1 MTDLSIK
8 FSKATTRELQSGF
21 FSVPSHVI
29 FLTCPQLYQTGQRVA
44 ACVPAALALDNHGNG
59 HSLSTHHMLG
69 PELPLSQS
77 YKVGSVITLTDEKT
91 YTRNSS

>member
-44 ACVPAALALDNHGNG
+44 ACVPRC
-59 HSLSTHHMLG
+59 LG
-69 PELPLSQS
+69 
-77 YKVGSVITLTDEKT
+77 T
-91 YTRNSS
+91 